1 MVGCGGYLEDR
12 IARFIRPFEHEDP
25 QKRSPLAFLIVKSML
40 LTGFDAPI
48 EGVMYL
54 DRSIREAE
62 LLQAI
67 ARVNRT
73 GHGKTAG
80 IVVDYFGI
88 AKHLKEAL
96 TEYSAED
103 IEGALQ
109 SLADEIPKLRDRHE
123 RVIAVF
129 RSRGIDPMTD
139 QESAIEALRDEKLRA
154 EFTVKLKHFLA
165 TVDLVLPR
173 PEALP
178 YVRVSAVLGGLY
190 KRAGNPP
197 SWGVRVAQQVGR
209 PKGAKVDRRSYH
221 FARHRPTDSTDLD
234 HRCEVRR
241 VREPKIV
248 STGQGFGD
256 GARDSPPHQ
265 EEDRG
270 GPRALY
276 AAVPAPRGHPAQI
289 R

>member
-1 MVGCGGYLEDR
+1 
-12 IARFIRPFEHEDP
+12 
-25 QKRSPLAFLIVKSML
+25 ML

-190 KRAGNPP
+190 KRAGNLHRDGYE
-197 SWGVRVAQQVGR
+197 SLSKSVGR
-209 PKGAKVDRRSYH
+209 KVQRLIDDHIISLGIDPRIPPISITDAK
-221 FARHRPTDSTDLD
+221 FAEYVSQKPSARAKASEMEHAIRHHIKKKMEEDPVHYLRLSERLEDIL
-234 HRCEVRR
+234 H
-241 VREPKIV
+241 K
-248 STGQGFGD
+248 FGD
-256 GARDSPPHQ
+256 NWEQLELILRISST
-265 EEDRG
+265 R
-270 GPRALY
+270 
-276 AAVPAPRGHPAQI
+276 
-289 R
+289 